1 MRGIIYG
8 VGHIYA
14 YVESHAVI
22 QRIVKKG
29 GVWKR
34 EERRF
39 TGMMRCIKKGGNM
52 KKGFTLIELVMVI
65 VILGILAAVAIPRFY
80 NLQSD
85 AQIAAEQG
93 VIGGVRA
100 GIATYYANEA
110 ADGTPGYPTNL
121 DSASNGTASNTN
133 RFFDD
138 VLSQGGITDSSWSK
152 SASTYTYTPTAHSY
166 LYCGTDGSFLL
177 Q

>member
-1 MRGIIYG
+1 
-8 VGHIYA
+8 
-14 YVESHAVI
+14 
-22 QRIVKKG
+22 
-29 GVWKR
+29 
-34 EERRF
+34 
-39 TGMMRCIKKGGNM
+39 M

-93 VIGGVRA
+93 VVGGVRA

-110 ADGTPGYPTNL
+110 AGGSAGYPTNL
-121 DSASNGTASNTN
+121 DSASDGAASNTN
-133 RFFDD
+133 AFFDT
-138 VLSQGGITDSSWSK
+138 VLSQGGITDGSWSK
-152 SASTYTYTPTAHSY
+152 SSNTYTYTPTSNSY
-166 LYCGTDGSFLL
+166 VYCNSDGSFLL